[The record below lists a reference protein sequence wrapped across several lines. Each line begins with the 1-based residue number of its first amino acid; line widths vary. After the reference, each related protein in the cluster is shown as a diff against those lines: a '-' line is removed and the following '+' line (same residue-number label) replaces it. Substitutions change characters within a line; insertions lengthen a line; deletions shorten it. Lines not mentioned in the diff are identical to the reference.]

1 MAVSHLSPFRAV
13 LAAHAQATWNRTA
26 KEMGKSGRWVLVLG
40 LGALILLAVLPLA
53 GVCVAGGFALGRSFN
68 HWSAPLILGSVL
80 AFGAALVGVISGILG
95 GTKAL
100 QWESYRIYPLPLR
113 QIFAAELVAGVG
125 DPMPALAGFGAL
137 CVSLGLSAAHPTLL
151 PLALLLWL
159 QAVLWML
166 LIQHLV
172 GSLAA
177 ALMKRLKLALVLFG
191 MVFWMLSV
199 MTSMLPRHLPQGG
212 QQLQTTFT
220 SARLAQIKQ
229 VGRSTVAL
237 LEVLPSTHA
246 ARGLADAL
254 QGAWGSAL
262 LHQLAPL
269 AMLMLALVL
278 VARQMER
285 EADPQSMEVQNS
297 SKAAEKLWTFGSPA
311 AGIARLHWKTL
322 MGSQLG
328 RFGLLMPVMTI
339 VLLKGPFAHMGTHMG
354 GQGLWALPGA
364 FGYLALAGNQMQYNQ
379 FGLDGH
385 GVKSLLLLP
394 IRSRDILL
402 GKLGGMAMYQ
412 GLQVGLLILLF
423 ALFLRPAPLELLAAI
438 CLAGCFFFVQMG
450 LGHWTSCWLPR
461 TMPRSSLKSG
471 SMPVPV
477 VLIGI
482 GTGVLN
488 FLLFGG
494 TFLLCTWKA
503 PALLLPVMAALMGL
517 CALVYRHLLPVLE
530 TYFDQRREKLLEA
543 LG

>member
-1 MAVSHLSPFRAV
+1 MSSVSPFRAV
-13 LAAHAQATWNRTA
+13 LSAHFQATWNRSA
-26 KEMGKSGRWVLVLG
+26 REMGKSGRWVLVLG

-53 GVCVAGGFALGRSFN
+53 GVCAAGGFALGRGFD
-68 HWSAPLILGSVL
+68 HWSAPLILGGVL

-100 QWESYRIYPLPLR
+100 QWESYRIYPLSLR
-113 QIFAAELVAGVG
+113 QIFTAELVAGIG
-125 DPMPALAGFGAL
+125 DPMPTLAGFGAL
-137 CVSLGLSAAHPTLL
+137 FMCLGLSAAHPSLL

-199 MTSMLPRHLPQGG
+199 MTSMLPKSLAPQRG

-220 SARLAQIKQ
+220 PERLAQIKQ
-229 VGRSTVAL
+229 AGRVAL
-237 LEVLPSTHA
+237 ALLQALPSTHA
-246 ARGLADAL
+246 AMGLAAAL
-254 QGAWGSAL
+254 RGAWGVAL
-262 LHQLAPL
+262 LHQVAPL
-269 AMLMLALVL
+269 AMLFFALVL

-285 EADPQSMEVQNS
+285 EADPQSLELRAS
-297 SKAAEKLWTFGSPA
+297 SKTAEKLWTFRSPA
-311 AGIARLHWKTL
+311 AGIARLHWKNL
-322 MGSQLG
+322 MGSQIG
-328 RFGLLMPVMTI
+328 RFGLLMPVMTM
-339 VLLKGPFAHMGTHMG
+339 VLLKGPFTHIG
-354 GQGLWALPGA
+354 KQGLWALPGA
-364 FGYLALAGNQMQYNQ
+364 FGYLALTGSQIQYNQ

-412 GLQVGLLILLF
+412 GLQTSLLILLF
-423 ALFLRPAPLELLAAI
+423 ALFLRPAPLEILAAL
-438 CLAGCFFFVQMG
+438 CLGGCFFFVQMG

-461 TMPRSSLKSG
+461 AMPRSSLKSG

-477 VLIGI
+477 VLIGM
-482 GTGVLN
+482 GVGLLN

-494 TFLLCTWKA
+494 TFVLCSWKA
-503 PALLLPVMAALMGL
+503 PGLLLPVMAALMGL
-517 CALVYRHLLPVLE
+517 CALIYRHLLPGFE
-530 TYFDQRREKLLEA
+530 AYFDQRREKLLNA